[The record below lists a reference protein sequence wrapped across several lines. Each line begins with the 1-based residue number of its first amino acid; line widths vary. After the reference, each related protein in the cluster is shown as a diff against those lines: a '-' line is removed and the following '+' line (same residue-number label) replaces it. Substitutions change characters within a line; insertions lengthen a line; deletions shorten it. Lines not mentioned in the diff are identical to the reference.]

1 MAKKNKVQKSYY
13 DKVHGWGRFSTI
25 TALCVLLMFPVAI
38 CLYLDVFP
46 PIATVLQGLLKVIP
60 LYWTVAVVEVIFYTP
75 MLGAGGTYLSFVTGN
90 IVNLKLPCA
99 ISSMES
105 AKVKSNSEEGEVIST
120 IAIATSAIVTTIV
133 LAIGIIAFAPFLEEF
148 TTSKLL
154 MPAFKQVIP
163 ALFGALGAGYFVKH
177 WKISFAPILFML
189 VILIFVPGI
198 GASTLIFPGIIASVL
213 FAFLMYKVGF
223 LDKKEKKQK

>member
-1 MAKKNKVQKSYY
+1 MSKKNKQQKSYY
-13 DKVHGWGRFSTI
+13 DRVHSWGRISTLS
-25 TALCVLLMFPVAI
+25 ALCVLLMFPMAI
-38 CLYLDVFP
+38 CLYLGVFP
-46 PIATVLQGLLKVIP
+46 RAELVFKGLLQVIP
-60 LYWTVAVVEVIFYTP
+60 LYWTVAVVEVVFYTP

-99 ISSMES
+99 ISAMEN
-105 AKVKSNSEEGEVIST
+105 AKVKATSEEGDVIST
-120 IAIATSAIVTTIV
+120 IAIATSAIVTTAV
-133 LAIGIIAFAPFLEEF
+133 LAVGVIAFAPFLDTF
-148 TTSKLL
+148 TNSPLL

-163 ALFGALGAGYFVKH
+163 ALFGALGAGYFVTH

-189 VILIFVPGI
+189 LILVFVPTI

-213 FAFLMYKVGF
+213 FAFVMYKVGL